1 MTTMKP
7 LVELKPIA
15 GVKITRVETIPLR
28 VPLRQPTKISQG
40 AARDAVEV
48 LIVRLH
54 TDAGVTGIGET
65 QAWRRQ
71 GNAETLPSLVT
82 VVRDHFA
89 PLIVGRSPLAI
100 AAILEALDQAIYHSL
115 YAQAA
120 VSDALYDLQ
129 GKLLGLPVHSLL
141 GGKCRDAVAA
151 GAILYIKPSLA
162 ETLEGASESHARGFR
177 SFSMKVGVDPR
188 ADLRNVAAIRE
199 QLGDDVIIRVDA
211 NAGMDFDGALA
222 LLRKIEPYGIDAAE
236 QLLPIWDL
244 DGMAELARRCDI
256 PMMTDECVAT
266 DHDLIAVI
274 KKRAA
279 TVVQTKIAKNGGI
292 WRSLRL
298 WHIAQAAGMRIYPG
312 NHPSTSIAT
321 IAAAHLA
328 AAWPGPLLEG
338 AFAVGI
344 GTLASDVVTEP
355 VGLEGNLVR
364 VPDTPGLGVTL
375 DDDRIR
381 KMRVDL

>member
-1 MTTMKP
+1 MTDFKP
-7 LVELKPIA
+7 LTDLKPIT

-40 AARDAVEV
+40 VARDVIEIV
-48 LIVRLH
+48 IVRLH
-54 TDAGVTGIGET
+54 SDAGVVGIGET

-82 VVRDHFA
+82 VIRDHFA

-100 AAILEALDQAIYHSL
+100 ASILEALDQAIYHSL
-115 YAQAA
+115 YPQAA

-129 GKLLGLPVHSLL
+129 GKLLGLPVHALL
-141 GGKCRDAVAA
+141 GGKCREAVAA
-151 GAILYIKPSLA
+151 GAILFIKPTLE
-162 ETLEGASESHARGFR
+162 ETLEGARESHARGFR
-177 SFSMKVGVDPR
+177 SFNMKVGVDPQV
-188 ADLRNVAAIRE
+188 DVRNVAAVRE
-199 QLGDDVIIRVDA
+199 QLGDDIVIRVDA

-244 DGMAELARRCDI
+244 DGMAELARRTDI
-256 PMMTDECVAT
+256 PLMTDECVAT

-298 WHIAQAAGMRIYPG
+298 WQIAKAAGMRIYPG

-321 IAAAHLA
+321 LAAAHLA
-328 AAWPGPLLEG
+328 AAWPGSLLEG

-355 VGLEGNLVR
+355 VQLAGNLVR

-375 DDDRIR
+375 DEDRVR
-381 KMRVDL
+381 AMRVDL